1 MSPGWQNTV
10 LLWAFLP
17 YFLEIIYTYE
27 HEHGTKN
34 NIFLEN
40 ELIFVIYVSILDL
53 VSTSRKIATFW

>member
-17 YFLEIIYTYE
+17 YFLEIIYTYA
-27 HEHGTKN
+27 HEQGTKH

-40 ELIFVIYVSILDL
+40 ELIFVSYVYILDP
-53 VSTSRKIATFW
+53 VSTSRKIFTF